1 VVTFRSPS
9 AGYRRLVE
17 EARRVIERLDRIESM
32 QRAHAGPAE
41 LLGELRALLDDAEA
55 WARAEGGDVGE
66 AAVARL
72 HRSLARDMIEV

>member
-1 VVTFRSPS
+1 
-9 AGYRRLVE
+9 VE
-17 EARRVIERLDRIESM
+17 EARRVLERLDRIESM

-41 LLGELRALLDDAEA
+41 LLDELRALLDDAQA
-55 WARAEGGDVGE
+55 WARLEGGDAGE

>member
-9 AGYRRLVE
+9 HGYGGLVE
-17 EARRVIERLDRIESM
+17 EARRVIERLDRIETM

-41 LLGELRALLDDAEA
+41 LLDELRALLDDAQA
-55 WARAEGGDVGE
+55 WARTEGGDAGE
-66 AAVARL
+66 AAVERL